1 MGEEEGRKWS
11 TALIVAIA
19 IIVILAGALG
29 YALVQLFGVGQPATV
44 THPIGLAIAVTGTA
58 YQTEGPIRRDAAL
71 LAVEQ
76 MNAMLED
83 ANSPIRFDPIHED
96 TTGTAEGA
104 QEALRAL
111 AGLGVKVVVGPLS
124 TGETSAIRDFV
135 TENKIVVIS
144 PSSTGVSAA
153 IPGDFVFRAAPTD
166 IPQAKALAQLVDSLG
181 YTKVAVLHRQDDYGQ
196 GFGVLFEAEL
206 ESAKYGGQVTLL
218 NYDPNAQDLA
228 TEVAQLSTAV
238 QGFGAD
244 AQTAVLVVAFDADG
258 REIFSEALLDST
270 LPNVRWFG
278 SESLRR
284 STFLS
289 EGTPAEAAV
298 FQFLL
303 DVELTGFFASPAENA
318 VLLAF
323 EDAYTAKYPTRDPRA
338 SPYSFYAYD
347 SAWMAMLA
355 VLTAGVYDGD
365 AIASVLPGVAERYF
379 GASGHKLMDANGD
392 AAGAD
397 YVAWVVARDA
407 GDPVFDEIA
416 VWRFATGQ
424 LEFFP

>member
-1 MGEEEGRKWS
+1 MS
-11 TALIVAIA
+11 PALIGAIVV
-19 IIVILAGALG
+19 IVILAGALG
-29 YALVQLFGVGQPATV
+29 VTAFQLFSAPTAGTQ

-76 MNAMLED
+76 MNEGLA
-83 ANSPIRFDPIHED
+83 AAGSPTRFEAIHED
-96 TTGTAEGA
+96 TAGTADGA
-104 QEALRAL
+104 RAALETL
-111 AGLGVKVVVGPLS
+111 AAAGVRVVVGPLS

-135 TENKIVVIS
+135 TENEIVVIS

-153 IPGDFVFRAAPTD
+153 IPDDFVFRAAPTD
-166 IPQAKALAQLVDSLG
+166 IPQAKALAQLVDTLG

-196 GFGVLFEAEL
+196 GFGTLFQSEL
-206 ESAKYGGQVTLL
+206 AARGGQVTIL

-228 TEVAQLSTAV
+228 TEVGQLNTAV
-238 QGFGAD
+238 VNFGAD
-244 AQTAVLVVAFDADG
+244 AQTAALVVAFDADG
-258 REIFSEALLDST
+258 REIFAEASLTSA
-270 LPNVRWFG
+270 LPNVQWFG
-278 SESLRR
+278 SESMRR
-284 STFLS
+284 GTFLDD
-289 EGTPAEAAV
+289 PVV
-298 FQFLL
+298 FNFIES
-303 DVELTGFFASPAENA
+303 VGLTGFFASPAENE
-318 VLLAF
+318 VLLRF

-355 VLTAGVYDGD
+355 VQAAGVYDGA
-365 AIASVLPGVAERYF
+365 AIAGVLPGVAERYF

-397 YVAWVVARDA
+397 YVAWVAATVAGSPA
-407 GDPVFDEIA
+407 FDEFA

-424 LEFFP
+424 LEFF